1 MNHCN
6 CNPQTNASA
15 TVQPL
20 LFAPGELVACGLRDA
35 HTQPLVG
42 TRTPQGVRA
51 WRTSPARAWAW
62 PLVEWSRTGNSYA
75 ALGFDCDSREAVER
89 AAASCM
95 GAGNLPT
102 PNVYATRTASGHA
115 QVFYLLNRPVH
126 RGEHA
131 RAKPLTYLARVAE
144 FYRATLGADT
154 GYTGVLSSN
163 PTHADY
169 QTSYLRADPYA
180 LADLAS
186 WIPKGWRIPRPA
198 TTAEGRNVE
207 LFRALCNRG
216 LRDTDRQLEAWAHSY
231 NEGFVPPMD
240 AAEVRDI
247 WRSVCRYR
255 ARWRAEGH
263 QQGWLWKQAARGRK
277 GGAASGV
284 VRRARASDRDCF
296 IVARLEAGE
305 SQRAVARAFGVRLW
319 TVQTARARLS
329 RRSDH
334 RSQYS

>member
-1 MNHCN
+1 
-6 CNPQTNASA
+6 
-15 TVQPL
+15 
-20 LFAPGELVACGLRDA
+20 
-35 HTQPLVG
+35 
-42 TRTPQGVRA
+42 
-51 WRTSPARAWAW
+51 
-62 PLVEWSRTGNSYA
+62 
-75 ALGFDCDSREAVER
+75 
-89 AAASCM
+89 
-95 GAGNLPT
+95 
-102 PNVYATRTASGHA
+102 
-115 QVFYLLNRPVH
+115 
-126 RGEHA
+126 
-131 RAKPLTYLARVAE
+131 
-144 FYRATLGADT
+144 
-154 GYTGVLSSN
+154 
-163 PTHADY
+163 
-169 QTSYLRADPYA
+169 
-180 LADLAS
+180 
-186 WIPKGWRIPRPA
+186 
-198 TTAEGRNVE
+198 
-207 LFRALCNRG
+207 
-216 LRDTDRQLEAWAHSY
+216 
-231 NEGFVPPMD
+231 MD

>member
-1 MNHCN
+1 MGV
-6 CNPQTNASA
+6 S
-15 TVQPL
+15 
-20 LFAPGELVACGLRDA
+20 ACGGEVFGYHFFRGFLDDEPAVLQNTGDAVSGLWASGARSRVRGSTAPSASRCGVLPSLRVGA
-35 HTQPLVG
+35 ACGPHTQPLVG
-42 TRTPQGVRA
+42 RRTGDGVRS
-51 WRTSPARAWAW
+51 WRTSPARAWAY

-95 GAGNLPT
+95 GAGDLPT

-115 QVFYLLNRPVH
+115 QVFYLLTRPVH

-131 RAKPLTYLARVAE
+131 RAKPLHHLARVSE

-163 PTHADY
+163 PTHADCA
-169 QTSYLRADPYA
+169 TSYPRADPYA

-207 LFRALCNRG
+207 LFLALCKLALRCSDDG
-216 LRDTDRQLEAWAHSY
+216 LLTWARRLNSA
-231 NEGFVPPMD
+231 FAVPLAD
-240 AAEVRDI
+240 AEVWGI

-255 ARWRAEGH
+255 ARWHAEGH
-263 QQGWLWKQAARGRK
+263 QQGWLWKQARTGQAGRA
-277 GGAASGV
+277 GGGCEASG
-284 VRRARASDRDCF
+284 RDSPC
-296 IVARLEAGE
+296 A
-305 SQRAVARAFGVRLW
+305 
-319 TVQTARARLS
+319 
-329 RRSDH
+329 
-334 RSQYS
+334 